1 MDSNLNHRVI
11 EHHKKCGLFSDL
23 HYGFRSSR
31 PILDLLTVVFDR
43 ITTAFDRSVTWYITV
58 ALDISKGFDRVWH
71 AGLLQKL
78 ISYGISAWLFIFFL
92 SFVHN
97 SRLQFLKAPFLCLP
111 SSCHTLM
118 TFMMMLSVILLSILK
133 ILLSILSV
141 IKHLWLGVIRQLELV
156 SELKSDLLEAACR
169 FWWWKV

>member
-1 MDSNLNHRVI
+1 MDSNLNHRFAK
-11 EHHKKCGLFSDL
+11 HHKKCDLFSNFR
-23 HYGFRSSR
+23 YGFRSFQSN
-31 PILDLLTVVFDR
+31 LHLLKVESDR
-43 ITTAFDRSVTWYITV
+43 VATAFDRSVTWYITV

-169 FWWWKV
+169 FWWWKI

>member
-1 MDSNLNHRVI
+1 MNSNLNHRFAK
-11 EHHKKCGLFSDL
+11 HHKKCGLFSNFR
-23 HYGFRSSR
+23 YGFRSFQSN
-31 PILDLLTVVFDR
+31 LDLLKVVSDR
-43 ITTAFDRSVTWYITV
+43 VATAFDRSVTWYITV

-78 ISYGISAWLFIFFL
+78 ISYGISAWLFIFIL